1 MMRMKNRTTYPPAR
15 RRKRFLGTLRSPRGR
30 GDNSSD
36 FAKSVRTWR
45 ASRISLRSVVIAPA
59 RRRKRLGLVL
69 LGGLVLFAA
78 VGPLLS
84 PFSLARTDLANAYL
98 PPLTGGHLMGTDLA
112 GRDVLTLLMSA
123 LGVSLTVALCA
134 VMVQMLLGVLLGL
147 ASGCLGRAVDR
158 CIMAAVDTV
167 LSLPTLLVLLMTS
180 ALLGKLALG
189 AFARTGLVAVVI
201 GLLSWPAC
209 ARLVRGE
216 TLRLREQGFVTA
228 AAAGGVAPGRIL
240 TCYLLPNLLPQVAV
254 TATLGI
260 GDAIIAESVLSF
272 LGLGVSPPLVSL
284 GGMIRSMTRLADLR
298 SRPWLWLG
306 AGILV
311 ILCVSAFHLIGAGR
325 EEGKR
330 C

>member
-1 MMRMKNRTTYPPAR
+1 LMGRKNRMAR
-15 RRKRFLGTLRSPRGR
+15 RLARGQ
-30 GDNSSD
+30 
-36 FAKSVRTWR
+36 
-45 ASRISLRSVVIAPA
+45 
-59 RRRKRLGLVL
+59 RLGLLL
-69 LGGLVLFAA
+69 LGALGLFAGL
-78 VGPLLS
+78 GPLFS
-84 PFSLARTDLANAYL
+84 PFSLERTDLAGAYL
-98 PPLTGGHLMGTDLA
+98 PPLVGGHLLGTDLA
-112 GRDVLTLLMSA
+112 GRDVLTLLASA
-123 LGVSLTVALCA
+123 LGVSLAVALCA
-134 VMVQMLLGVLLGL
+134 VAVQVLLGVLLGL

-158 CIMAAVDTV
+158 CIMAAVDMV
-167 LSLPTLLVLLMTS
+167 LSLPTLLVLLLVS
-180 ALLGKLALG
+180 ALLGKLELG

-216 TLRLREQGFVTA
+216 TLRLREQGFITA
-228 AAAGGVAPGRIL
+228 AAAGGVTAGRIL
-240 TCYLLPNLLPQVAV
+240 TRYLLPNLLPQVAV

-284 GGMIRSMTRLADLR
+284 GGMIRAMARLADLR

-306 AGILV
+306 AGLLV
-311 ILCVSAFHLIGAGR
+311 ILCVAAFHLIGAGL

>member
-1 MMRMKNRTTYPPAR
+1 MMGRKNRMVR
-15 RRKRFLGTLRSPRGR
+15 RLAQGQ
-30 GDNSSD
+30 
-36 FAKSVRTWR
+36 
-45 ASRISLRSVVIAPA
+45 
-59 RRRKRLGLVL
+59 RLGLLL
-69 LGGLVLFAA
+69 LGALALFAGL
-78 VGPLLS
+78 GPLLS
-84 PFSLARTDLANAYL
+84 PFSLGRTDLAGAYL
-98 PPLTGGHLMGTDLA
+98 PPLADGHLLGTDLA
-112 GRDVLTLLMSA
+112 GRDVLTLLASA
-123 LGVSLTVALCA
+123 LGVSLAVALCA
-134 VMVQMLLGVLLGL
+134 VAVQVLLGVLLGL

-158 CIMAAVDTV
+158 CIMAAVDMV
-167 LSLPTLLVLLMTS
+167 LSLPTLLVLLLVS
-180 ALLGKLALG
+180 ALLGRLELG
-189 AFARTGLVAVVI
+189 AFARTGLVAAVI

-216 TLRLREQGFVTA
+216 TLRLREQGFMTA
-228 AAAGGVAPGRIL
+228 AAAGGVTPGRIL
-240 TCYLLPNLLPQVAV
+240 TRYLLPNLLPQVAV

-284 GGMIRSMTRLADLR
+284 GGMIRAMARLADLR

-311 ILCVSAFHLIGAGR
+311 ILCVAAFHLIGAGL